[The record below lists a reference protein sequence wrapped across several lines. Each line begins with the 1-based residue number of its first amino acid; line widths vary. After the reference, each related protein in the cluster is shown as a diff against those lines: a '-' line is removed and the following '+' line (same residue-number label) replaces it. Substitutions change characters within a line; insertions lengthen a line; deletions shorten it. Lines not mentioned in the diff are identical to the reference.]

1 MDIFLQ
7 YTIICPL
14 VVLAGFV
21 DAIAG
26 GGGLIS
32 LPAYLISGLPVHNA
46 IATNKMSSTMGTVL
60 ATFKFARSG
69 FIPWKLALS
78 CVVAAFAGSS
88 LGANLALL
96 MDAHIFM
103 MFMLVVLPATGLYL
117 TRGNV
122 LVTEKKPFSQKKTT
136 LLSMVM
142 ALFIGVYDGFYGPG
156 TGTFL
161 LLLLTGVAHLP
172 LKGANGVT
180 KVINSTTN
188 IAALCIFLLNGK
200 VLFPLGII
208 AGLFGMAG
216 NYLGALYFEKGGARN
231 VKPVILFVLTV
242 FFIKIVY
249 ELYFKGY

>member
-1 MDIFLQ
+1 MDIILQ
-7 YTIICPL
+7 YLIICPL
-14 VVLAGFV
+14 VMIAGFV

-69 FIPWKLALS
+69 FIPWKLSAT
-78 CVVAAFAGSS
+78 CVAFAFAGSS
-88 LGANLALL
+88 VGARLALL
-96 MDAHIFM
+96 MDSHIFM
-103 MFMLVVLPATGLYL
+103 LFMVVVLPL
-117 TRGNV
+117 TAIY
-122 LVTEKKPFSQKKTT
+122 VTKGKALIAEKAPFPYKKTAI
-136 LLSMVM
+136 LSVLM
-142 ALFIGVYDGFYGPG
+142 ALIIGVYDGFYGPG

-172 LKGANGVT
+172 LKEANGVT

-188 IAALCIFLLNGK
+188 IPALCVFLLNGK

-216 NYLGALYFEKGGARN
+216 NYLGAQYFAKGGAKN
-231 VKPVILFVLTV
+231 VKPVIITVLTI
-242 FFIKIVY
+242 FFIKVLY
-249 ELYFKGY
+249 ELITK

>member
-7 YTIICPL
+7 YAIICPL
-14 VVLAGFV
+14 VMLAGFV

-78 CVVAAFAGSS
+78 CVVCAFAGSS

-96 MDAHIFM
+96 MGAHIFM

-122 LVTEKKPFSQKKTT
+122 LVTEKEPFSQKKTT

-231 VKPVILFVLTV
+231 VKPVILFVLTI
-242 FFIKIVY
+242 FFIKVVY
-249 ELYFKGY
+249 ELYMGK

>member
-7 YTIICPL
+7 YAIICPL
-14 VVLAGFV
+14 VMLAGFV

-78 CVVAAFAGSS
+78 CVVCAFAGSS

-122 LVTEKKPFSQKKTT
+122 LVTEKEPFSQKKTT

-216 NYLGALYFEKGGARN
+216 NYLGALYFEKGGAKN
-231 VKPVILFVLTV
+231 VKPVILFVLTI
-242 FFIKIVY
+242 FFIKVVY
-249 ELYFKGY
+249 ELYMGK

>member
-7 YTIICPL
+7 YAIICPL
-14 VVLAGFV
+14 VMLAGFV

-78 CVVAAFAGSS
+78 CVVCAFAGSS

-122 LVTEKKPFSQKKTT
+122 LVTEKEPFSQKKTT

-231 VKPVILFVLTV
+231 VKPVILFVLTI
-242 FFIKIVY
+242 FFIKVVY
-249 ELYFKGY
+249 ELYMGK

>member
-7 YTIICPL
+7 YAIICPL
-14 VVLAGFV
+14 VMLAGFV

-78 CVVAAFAGSS
+78 CVVCAFAGSS

-122 LVTEKKPFSQKKTT
+122 LVTKKEPFSQKKTT

-231 VKPVILFVLTV
+231 VKPVILFVLTI
-242 FFIKIVY
+242 FFIKVVY
-249 ELYFKGY
+249 ELYMGK

>member
-7 YTIICPL
+7 YAIICPL
-14 VVLAGFV
+14 VMLAGFV

-60 ATFKFARSG
+60 ATFKYAKSG
-69 FIPWKLALS
+69 FIPWKLSLT
-78 CVVAAFAGSS
+78 CVLCAFLGSS

-96 MDAHIFM
+96 LDDHIFM
-103 MFMLVVLPATGLYL
+103 IFMLIVLPLTGLYR
-117 TRGNV
+117 TRRNA
-122 LVTEKKPFSQKKTT
+122 LSSEKTPYAYKKTAII
-136 LLSMVM
+136 SMIVSF
-142 ALFIGVYDGFYGPG
+142 FIGIYDGFYGPG

-161 LLLLTGVAHLP
+161 MLLLIGLAHLP
-172 LKGANGVT
+172 IKEANGVT

-208 AGLFGMAG
+208 AGIFGMAG
-216 NYLGALYFEKGGARN
+216 NYLGAMYFAKGGAKN
-231 VKPVILFVLTV
+231 VKPVILLVLTI
-242 FFIKIVY
+242 FFLKILY
-249 ELYFKGY
+249 ELFLK

>member
-1 MDIFLQ
+1 METFLQ
-7 YTIICPL
+7 YAVICPL
-14 VVLAGFV
+14 VMLAGFV

-32 LPAYLISGLPVHNA
+32 LPGYLLSGLPVHNA

-60 ATFKFARSG
+60 NHPLMVKTMPKN
-69 FIPWKLALS
+69 IALS
-78 CVVAAFAGSS
+78 LICAFAGSS

-96 MDAHIFM
+96 MDAKIFM
-103 MFMLVVLPATGLYL
+103 IFMLIVLPATGLYL

-122 LVTEKKPFSQKKTT
+122 LVTEKSPYTYKKTVI
-136 LLSMVM
+136 LSMVT
-142 ALFIGVYDGFYGPG
+142 ALFLGVYDGFYGPG

-161 LLLLTGVAHLP
+161 LLLLTGIAHLP
-172 LKGANGVT
+172 LKEANGVT

-188 IAALCIFLLNGK
+188 IAALCIFLLHGK

-231 VKPVILFVLTV
+231 VKPIILLVLSI
-242 FFIKIVY
+242 FFCKIVY
-249 ELYFKGY
+249 EMYIK

>member
-7 YTIICPL
+7 YAIICPL
-14 VVLAGFV
+14 VMLAGFV

-78 CVVAAFAGSS
+78 CVVCAFAGSS

-122 LVTEKKPFSQKKTT
+122 LVTEKEPFSQKKTT

-231 VKPVILFVLTV
+231 VKPVILFVLTI
-242 FFIKIVY
+242 FFIKVVY
-249 ELYFKGY
+249 ELYVG

>member
-7 YTIICPL
+7 YAIICPL
-14 VVLAGFV
+14 VMLAGFV

-78 CVVAAFAGSS
+78 CVVCAFAGSS

-122 LVTEKKPFSQKKTT
+122 LVTEKEPFSQKKTT

-188 IAALCIFLLNGK
+188 ITALCIFLLNGK

-231 VKPVILFVLTV
+231 VKPVILFVLTI
-242 FFIKIVY
+242 FFIKVVY
-249 ELYFKGY
+249 ELYMGK

>member
-1 MDIFLQ
+1 MDILLQ
-7 YTIICPL
+7 YLIICHL
-14 VVLAGFV
+14 VMVAGFI

-69 FIPWKLALS
+69 FIPWKLALT
-78 CVVAAFAGSS
+78 CVCFAFAGSS
-88 LGANLALL
+88 LGARLALL
-96 MDAHIFM
+96 
-103 MFMLVVLPATGLYL
+103 
-117 TRGNV
+117 
-122 LVTEKKPFSQKKTT
+122 
-136 LLSMVM
+136 
-142 ALFIGVYDGFYGPG
+142 IGVYDGFYGPG

-172 LKGANGVT
+172 LKEANGVT

-188 IAALCIFLLNGK
+188 IAALCVFLLNGK
-200 VLFPLGII
+200 VLFPLGPI

-216 NYLGALYFEKGGARN
+216 NYLGALYFAKGGAKN
-231 VKPVILFVLTV
+231 VKPVIMTVLTI
-242 FFIKIVY
+242 FFLKVLY
-249 ELYFKGY
+249 ELL